1 MLRSAL
7 FYLFVSCHSQCHL
20 LIVFVRMSYR
30 RQKRWWNAYMLFYE
44 RLDVMDTNRRV
55 DVDRSKLLA
64 VCKTERDFVSGTK
77 QLYF

>member
-1 MLRSAL
+1 
-7 FYLFVSCHSQCHL
+7 
-20 LIVFVRMSYR
+20 
-30 RQKRWWNAYMLFYE
+30 MLFYE